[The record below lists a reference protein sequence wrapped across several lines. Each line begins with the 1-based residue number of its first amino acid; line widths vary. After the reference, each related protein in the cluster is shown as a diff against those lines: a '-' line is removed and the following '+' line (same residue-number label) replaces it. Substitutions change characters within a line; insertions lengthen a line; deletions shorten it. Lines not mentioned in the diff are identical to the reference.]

1 MKIRGMVADIQR
13 CSTHDGPGIRTTI
26 FLKGCNLRCAWC
38 HNPETI
44 NPKEEWIY
52 YPEKCI
58 GCNMCEEGCY
68 SGARVQCGKVMTVEE
83 VMRTV
88 LLDQPYYANDGGLT
102 ISGGEPLMQPAYT
115 LELLKAAKS
124 KGIHVA
130 IETNLTLPWNIT
142 EPIVEACD
150 LVMLDIKL
158 WQEDLHRRWTGKDNK
173 NVISNFMELAKRN
186 LPIIVRTPI
195 IPTVNDYEEEIR
207 SIAKLVADNKN
218 VLYYEMLPYHPLGQ
232 SKRLGEDA
240 FQTTKF
246 ERPEPSNLQR
256 LAAVAK
262 VYADSVR
269 IAGKEV

>member
-1 MKIRGMVADIQR
+1 MKISGMVADIQR
-13 CSTHDGPGIRTTI
+13 CSTHDGPGIRTTV

-44 NPKEEWIY
+44 NPKQEWIY

-58 GCNMCEEGCY
+58 SCNMCEEGCY
-68 SGARVQCGKVMTVEE
+68 SGARVQCGKEMSVEE

-102 ISGGEPLMQPAYT
+102 ISGGEPLIQPTYT

-142 EPIVEACD
+142 DPIVEVCD

-158 WQEDLHRRWTGKDNK
+158 WQEDLHRRWTSKDNK

-186 LPIIVRTPI
+186 IPIIVRTPI
-195 IPTVNDYEEEIR
+195 IPTVNDYEEEIKN
-207 SIAKLVADNKN
+207 IAKLVADNKN

-232 SKRLGEDA
+232 SKRLGENA

-246 ERPEPSNLQR
+246 ERPELSNLQR

-262 VYADSVR
+262 VYTNNVR